1 MLDKL
6 PSIPFRNKLILV
18 RKEGRDMVRKA
29 IIPAAGYGTR
39 TLPITKVLPKEML
52 PICGR
57 PALDY
62 IVEEAINSGIEQI
75 LIVVS
80 RSKNMILDYY
90 DRSVELETYLEE
102 KDKKHLLKEISL
114 PNVHIQYVRQSY
126 ARGLGEAI
134 LLGKHFVGNEPFA
147 VLLPDEIILQN
158 EKEPLRQLIDMFI
171 EYQGNIVGV
180 KKMAPSQLKNYGVIQ
195 PELLKNTQYKIKDI
209 VEKPQE
215 SPPSDLAVIGRYIF
229 NPSIFSYLENVKPG
243 VGGEIQLTDAIKAMA
258 RDYTSYG
265 LEIEGKCFDIA
276 KMSEY
281 IDLINYIW
289 DSKEG

>member
-1 MLDKL
+1 
-6 PSIPFRNKLILV
+6 
-18 RKEGRDMVRKA
+18 MVRKA

-158 EKEPLRQLIDMFI
+158 EKEPLRQLIDMFT

-195 PELLKNTQYKIKDI
+195 PELLKNTKYKIKDI

-243 VGGEIQLTDAIKAMA
+243 VGGEIQLTDAIKEMA
-258 RDYTSYG
+258 KDYTSYG
-265 LEIEGKCFDIA
+265 LEIEGNRFDIA

-289 DSKEG
+289 GSKEG

>member
-1 MLDKL
+1 M
-6 PSIPFRNKLILV
+6 I
-18 RKEGRDMVRKA
+18 RKA

-62 IVEEAINSGIEQI
+62 IVKEAINSGIEQI

-102 KDKKHLLKEISL
+102 KDKTHLLKEISL
-114 PNVHIQYVRQSY
+114 PNVHFQFVRQTY

-147 VLLPDEIILQN
+147 VMLPDEIILSD
-158 EKEPLRQLIDMFI
+158 EKEPLRQLIDMFT
-171 EYQGNIVGV
+171 EVKGNIVGV
-180 KKMAPSQLKNYGVIQ
+180 KKMEPDQLKNYGVIQ
-195 PELLKNTQYKIKDI
+195 PELLKNTPYKIKDI

-215 SPPSDLAVIGRYIF
+215 LPPSDLAVIGRYIL
-229 NPSIFSYLENVKPG
+229 NPTIFSYLEHVKPG

-258 RDYTSYG
+258 KDYTSYG
-265 LEIEGKCFDIA
+265 LEIEGNRFDIA

-281 IDLINYIW
+281 VDLINYIW

>member
-1 MLDKL
+1 
-6 PSIPFRNKLILV
+6 
-18 RKEGRDMVRKA
+18 MVRKA

-57 PALDY
+57 PAIDY
-62 IVEEAINSGIEQI
+62 LVEEAIKSGIEQI

-102 KDKKHLLKEISL
+102 KDKTYLLKEISL
-114 PNVHIQYVRQSY
+114 PNVHFQYVRQSY

-147 VLLPDEIILQN
+147 VMLPDEIIFSN
-158 EKEPLRQLIDMFI
+158 EKEPLKQLIDMFT
-171 EYQGNIVGV
+171 EYKGNIVGV
-180 KKMAPSQLKNYGVIQ
+180 KKMDTSQLRNYGVIQ
-195 PELLKNTQYKIKDI
+195 PELLKNKDYTIKDI

-229 NPSIFSYLENVKPG
+229 NPTIFAYLENVKPG

-258 RDYTSYG
+258 KDYTSYG

-281 IDLINYIW
+281 VELINYIW
-289 DSKEG
+289 NSKEG

>member
-1 MLDKL
+1 
-6 PSIPFRNKLILV
+6 
-18 RKEGRDMVRKA
+18 MVRKA

-102 KDKKHLLKEISL
+102 KDKTHLLKEISP
-114 PNVHIQYVRQSY
+114 PNVHFQYVRQTY

-147 VLLPDEIILQN
+147 VMLPDEIILSN
-158 EKEPLRQLIDMFI
+158 EKEPLRQLIDMFT
-171 EYQGNIVGV
+171 EVKGNIVGV
-180 KKMAPSQLKNYGVIQ
+180 KKMDTSQLNNYGVIQ
-195 PELLKNTQYKIKDI
+195 PELLINTQYKIKDI

-229 NPSIFSYLENVKPG
+229 NPTIFAYLENVKPG

-258 RDYTSYG
+258 KDYTSYG
-265 LEIEGKCFDIA
+265 LEIEGNRFDIA

-281 IDLINYIW
+281 VDLINYVW

>member
-1 MLDKL
+1 
-6 PSIPFRNKLILV
+6 
-18 RKEGRDMVRKA
+18 MVRKA

-57 PALDY
+57 PALDF
-62 IVEEAINSGIEQI
+62 IVEEAIKSGIEQI

-102 KDKKHLLKEISL
+102 KDKTHLLKEIAL
-114 PNVHIQYVRQSY
+114 PDVHFQYVRQSY
-126 ARGLGEAI
+126 ARGLGDAI
-134 LLGKHFVGNEPFA
+134 LQGKHFVGNEPFA
-147 VLLPDEIILQN
+147 VLLPDEIILPH
-158 EKEPLRQLIDMFI
+158 EKQPLKQLIDMYN

-180 KKMAPSQLKNYGVIQ
+180 KQLELDQLKNYGVIK
-195 PELLKNTQYKIKDI
+195 PELLKSKEYIMKDI

-229 NPSIFSYLENVKPG
+229 DPAIFNYLENLKPG
-243 VGGEIQLTDAIKAMA
+243 LGGEIQLTDAIKEMA
-258 RDYTSYG
+258 KDYTSYG
-265 LEIEGKCFDIA
+265 LEIEGMCFDIA
-276 KMSEY
+276 KTSEY
-281 IDLINYIW
+281 VELINYICGPRG
-289 DSKEG
+289 KHQP

>member
-1 MLDKL
+1 
-6 PSIPFRNKLILV
+6 
-18 RKEGRDMVRKA
+18 MVRKA

-57 PALDY
+57 PALDF

-102 KDKKHLLKEISL
+102 KDKTHLLKEITL
-114 PNVHIQYVRQSY
+114 PDVHFQYVRQSY
-126 ARGLGEAI
+126 ARGLGDAI

-147 VLLPDEIILQN
+147 VLLPDEIILSN
-158 EKEPLRQLIDMFI
+158 EKEPLKQLIDMFS
-171 EYQGNIVGV
+171 EYQGNIIGV
-180 KKMAPSQLKNYGVIQ
+180 KKLDSAELKNYGVIK
-195 PELLKNTQYKIKDI
+195 PEPLKEKEYIINDI
-209 VEKPQE
+209 VEKPQD

-229 NPSIFSYLENVKPG
+229 DPTIFSYLEKVVPG
-243 VGGEIQLTDAIKAMA
+243 VGGEIQLTDAIKLMA
-258 RDYTSYG
+258 KDYTSYG
-265 LEIEGKCFDIA
+265 LEIQGKCFDIA
-276 KMSEY
+276 KNSEY
-281 IDLINYIW
+281 VELINHICGPRG
-289 DSKEG
+289 KQ

>member
-1 MLDKL
+1 
-6 PSIPFRNKLILV
+6 
-18 RKEGRDMVRKA
+18 MVRKA

-57 PALDY
+57 PALDF

-102 KDKKHLLKEISL
+102 RNKTHLLKEISL
-114 PNVHIQYVRQSY
+114 PNVHFQYVRQTY

-134 LLGKHFVGNEPFA
+134 LLGKQFVGNEPFA
-147 VLLPDEIILQN
+147 VMLPDEIILPN
-158 EKEPLRQLIDMFI
+158 EKEPLRQLIDMFT
-171 EYQGNIVGV
+171 EVKGNIVGV
-180 KKMAPSQLKNYGVIQ
+180 KKMDPSQLKNYGVIQ
-195 PELLKNTQYKIKDI
+195 PELFKNTQYKIKDI

-229 NPSIFSYLENVKPG
+229 NPIIFSYLENVKPG

-258 RDYTSYG
+258 KEYTSFG
-265 LEIEGKCFDIA
+265 LEVEGKCFDIA

-281 IDLINYIW
+281 VDLINYIW

>member
-1 MLDKL
+1 M
-6 PSIPFRNKLILV
+6 I
-18 RKEGRDMVRKA
+18 RKA

-62 IVEEAINSGIEQI
+62 IVEEAIRSGIEQI

-134 LLGKHFVGNEPFA
+134 LLGKQFVGNEPFA
-147 VLLPDEIILQN
+147 VMLPDEIILSN
-158 EKEPLRQLIDMFI
+158 EKQPLKQLIDMFT
-171 EYQGNIVGV
+171 EVKGNIVGV
-180 KKMAPSQLKNYGVIQ
+180 KKMDPSQLKNYGVIQ
-195 PELLKNTQYKIKDI
+195 PKRLKNAQFQIKDI
-209 VEKPQE
+209 VEKPQI
-215 SPPSDLAVIGRYIF
+215 SPPSDLAVIGRYVF
-229 NPSIFSYLENVKPG
+229 NPALFAYLENVKPD

-258 RDYTSYG
+258 KDYTSYG

-276 KMSEY
+276 RMSEY
-281 IDLINYIW
+281 IKLINYIW

>member
-1 MLDKL
+1 
-6 PSIPFRNKLILV
+6 
-18 RKEGRDMVRKA
+18 MVRKA

-102 KDKKHLLKEISL
+102 KDKTHLLKEISL
-114 PNVHIQYVRQSY
+114 PNVHFQYVRQTY

-147 VLLPDEIILQN
+147 VMLPDEIILSS
-158 EKEPLRQLIDMFI
+158 EKEPLRQLIDMFT
-171 EYQGNIVGV
+171 EVKGNIVGV
-180 KKMAPSQLKNYGVIQ
+180 KKMDPSKLNNYGVIQ
-195 PELLKNTQYKIKDI
+195 PELIKGNEYTIKDI
-209 VEKPQE
+209 IEKPQE

-229 NPSIFSYLENVKPG
+229 NPTIFQYLEKVKPG
-243 VGGEIQLTDAIKAMA
+243 VGNEIQLTDAIKAMA
-258 RDYTSYG
+258 KDYTSYG

-281 IDLINYIW
+281 VEIIKYIW

>member
-1 MLDKL
+1 
-6 PSIPFRNKLILV
+6 
-18 RKEGRDMVRKA
+18 MVRKA

-57 PALDY
+57 PALDF
-62 IVEEAINSGIEQI
+62 IVEEAIKSGIEQI

-114 PNVHIQYVRQSY
+114 PNVHIQYVRQSN

-134 LLGKHFVGNEPFA
+134 LLGKHFAENEPFA
-147 VLLPDEIILQN
+147 VMLPDEIIFSNDKQ
-158 EKEPLRQLIDMFI
+158 PLEQLIDMYN

-180 KKMAPSQLKNYGVIQ
+180 KKMDLSQLKNYGVIQ
-195 PELLKNTQYKIKDI
+195 PKLLKNNEYTIKDI

-229 NPSIFSYLENVKPG
+229 NPTIFAYLENVKPG
-243 VGGEIQLTDAIKAMA
+243 VGGEIQLTDAIRAMA
-258 RDYTSYG
+258 KDYTSYG
-265 LEIEGKCFDIA
+265 VEIEGNCFDIA

-281 IDLINYIW
+281 VELINYIW
-289 DSKEG
+289 DSKEGKEL

>member
-1 MLDKL
+1 
-6 PSIPFRNKLILV
+6 
-18 RKEGRDMVRKA
+18 MVRKA

-57 PALDY
+57 PALDF
-62 IVEEAINSGIEQI
+62 IVDEAINSGIEQI

-102 KDKKHLLKEISL
+102 KDKKHLLKKIGL
-114 PNVHIQYVRQSY
+114 PNVHFQYVRQSY

-134 LLGKHFVGNEPFA
+134 LLGKHFVGDEPFA
-147 VLLPDEIILQN
+147 VMLPDEIILSS
-158 EKEPLRQLIDMFI
+158 EKEALKQLIDMFT
-171 EYQGNIVGV
+171 EYKGNIVGV
-180 KKMAPSQLKNYGVIQ
+180 KKMDPSQMKNYGVIQ
-195 PELLKNTQYKIKDI
+195 PEPLKNKQYKINDI

-229 NPSIFSYLENVKPG
+229 TPSIFSYLENVKPG

-258 RDYTSYG
+258 KDYTSYG
-265 LEIEGKCFDIA
+265 LEIEGQCFDIA

-281 IDLINYIW
+281 VKLINHIW